1 MAADVARPFAVGSGL
16 AVASAVA
23 FGVTTPFVQR
33 FGHGVGPFTTA
44 ALLYA
49 GAACV
54 SLAPRDGN
62 EAPVRRADAAR
73 LVAVAFLGAVVA
85 PVALA
90 WGLQRTSGVTA
101 SLLLNLEAVFT
112 VVLARAVWRE
122 PIGWRVAI
130 AAGAMVAGGA
140 LLVADGRAASA
151 AGGWGT
157 IAVIVATLGWA
168 ADNVFGRPL
177 ADRDPTRVV
186 LAKGALGA
194 ALSFALARGLSEG
207 SPRWTSAVALLAAG
221 AIGYGAS
228 LRLYLRAQRII
239 GAARAGSV
247 FAVAPFVGAA
257 VAWALGERAGGAATL
272 AAGGLCAIGVWL
284 HGTEAHEHEHTHEP
298 LVHEH
303 AHRHDDGHH
312 HHTHDVLPEGEH
324 SHPHRHDA
332 TRHAH
337 PHGPDAHHRHG
348 H

>member
-1 MAADVARPFAVGSGL
+1 MAANPFAVGSGL
-16 AVASAVA
+16 ALASAVA

-44 ALLYA
+44 ALLYG

-54 SLAPRDGN
+54 SLLPRDRR
-62 EAPVRRADAAR
+62 EAPLHGADAAR
-73 LVAVAFLGAVVA
+73 LLVVAALGAVLA

-122 PIGWRVAI
+122 PIGWRAAI
-130 AAGAMVAGGA
+130 AAGAMVAAGV
-140 LLVADGRAASA
+140 LLVADRRAASA
-151 AGGWGT
+151 AGGLG
-157 IAVIVATLGWA
+157 ALAIVGATLGWA
-168 ADNVFGRPL
+168 GDNVFGRPL

-186 LAKGALGA
+186 VAKGALGA
-194 ALSFALARGLSEG
+194 ALSFVVARCLAETG
-207 SPRWTSAVALLAAG
+207 PRWTSAAALIACG
-221 AIGYGAS
+221 ALGYGVS
-228 LRLYLRAQRII
+228 LRFYLRAQRIV

-247 FAVAPFVGAA
+247 FAVAPFVGAV

-312 HHTHDVLPEGEH
+312 DHTHDVLPEGEH

-332 TRHAH
+332 TTHAH
-337 PHGPDAHHRHG
+337 SHGPDAHHRHG